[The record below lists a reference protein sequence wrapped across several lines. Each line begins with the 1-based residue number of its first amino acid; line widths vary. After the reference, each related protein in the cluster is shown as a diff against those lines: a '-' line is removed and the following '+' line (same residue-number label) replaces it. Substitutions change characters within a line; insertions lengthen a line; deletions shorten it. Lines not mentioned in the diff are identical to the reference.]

1 MRSWLFVELEL
12 ALFLEIKYLTEPI
25 NCFDRIEVK
34 SESVSRVRSQVGRC
48 FVFSSGNYL
57 FLHLAVDEC
66 IILWVYN
73 YMCYLDSLF

>member
-25 NCFDRIEVK
+25 NCFEVK

-57 FLHLAVDEC
+57 FLHLAVDE
-66 IILWVYN
+66 
-73 YMCYLDSLF
+73 